1 MIIGVIGSGFCSPE
15 MAKIAEEVGKL
26 VAEKKAMLI
35 CGGVKGV
42 MESACKGAKQA
53 GGITIG
59 IIPGFSKKEANSYVD
74 IPIVTG
80 MDQGR
85 NIIIIRSSD
94 AVIAVG
100 GGYGTLS
107 EIAFALKLNIPVVGI
122 KTWVLSKDGTKEI
135 KDLIIAET
143 PQDAV
148 EKAIKLAGGKVG

>member
-1 MIIGVIGSGFCSPE
+1 MIIGVIGSGYCPPE
-15 MAKIAEEVGKL
+15 LAKIAEEVGKL
-26 VAEKKAMLI
+26 IAEKRAILI
-35 CGGVKGV
+35 CGALKGV
-42 MESACKGAKQA
+42 MEATCRGAKQA

-59 IIPGFSKKEANSYVD
+59 VIPGFSKKEANPYVD

-94 AVIAVG
+94 AVIAIG

-122 KTWVLSKDGTKEI
+122 KTWILSKEGGREI
-135 KDLIIAET
+135 KDLIVAET

-148 EKAIKLAGGKVG
+148 EKAIKLAGGKLG